1 MSYISLIVPA
11 FHINKKD
18 PNEISKYCCSQ
29 FNTSKDNFNL
39 IEFKNDKFEDKT
51 HYGII
56 FNESNL
62 SLNKIEQ
69 LIYERNCFQNL
80 SDKACESLELITKKI
95 KDLEYLINSLKEEEG
110 KNFEKK
116 LYKKKFFEEEKN
128 NNSSEKKI
136 EKEKRQI
143 EYSEKALNKIKFE
156 FNNMVDEIQ
165 SLNKNVNNKKYM
177 QKDIIIGSLNID
189 RCSED
194 DNDEGQNLCF
204 DKCV

>member
-18 PNEISKYCCSQ
+18 PNEIQKYCCSQ
-29 FNTSKDNFNL
+29 FNTSKDNLNL
-39 IEFKNDKFEDKT
+39 IEFKKDKFEDKT
-51 HYGII
+51 HHGII

-80 SDKACESLELITKKI
+80 SDKTCGSLELITKKI
-95 KDLEYLINSLKEEEG
+95 KDLEYLINSLKEES

-136 EKEKRQI
+136 EIEKRQI

-156 FNNMVDEIQ
+156 FNNMVEEIQ
-165 SLNKNVNNKKYM
+165 FLNKKVNNKKYM

-189 RCSED
+189 RCVED
-194 DNDEGQNLCF
+194 DNDEGQNLYF

>member
-11 FHINKKD
+11 FYINKKD
-18 PNEISKYCCSQ
+18 PNEIIKYCCSQ

-39 IEFKNDKFEDKT
+39 IEFKNDKFKDKI

-62 SLNKIEQ
+62 NLNKIEQ

-80 SDKACESLELITKKI
+80 SDKAFESLQLITKKI
-95 KDLEYLINSLKEEEG
+95 KDLEYLINLLKEEG
-110 KNFEKK
+110 KSLEKK
-116 LYKKKFFEEEKN
+116 LYKKKFVEEEKN
-128 NNSSEKKI
+128 NDCSDKKT

-143 EYSEKALNKIKFE
+143 EYSEKALNKIKIE
-156 FNNMVDEIQ
+156 FKNMVEEIE
-165 SLNKNVNNKKYM
+165 SMNKKANNKKYI

-189 RCSED
+189 RCAEVKK
-194 DNDEGQNLCF
+194 DEGQKLCF
-204 DKCV
+204 DRCM